1 MPAMGNIIGIFW
13 FKMAYCVVALL
24 LLLLKTMEAVG
35 SIIITLGANGLGFPW
50 ETLVEVLILLLL
62 CDVVFVDKGLLE
74 CHPKAAPAS
83 KNRVTLS
90 HICFV

>member
-1 MPAMGNIIGIFW
+1 MGNIIGIIW

-90 HICFV
+90 HMLCVII

>member
-1 MPAMGNIIGIFW
+1 MLTFFVPLWCAPLATSEN
-13 FKMAYCVVALL
+13 Y
-24 LLLLKTMEAVG
+24 MEAVG

-62 CDVVFVDKGLLE
+62 LLCDVVFVDKGLLE

-83 KNRVTLS
+83 KNRANLS
-90 HICFV
+90 LATCFIM

>member
-1 MPAMGNIIGIFW
+1 MQNPGRFASGGNLFW
-13 FKMAYCVVALL
+13 K
-24 LLLLKTMEAVG
+24 KE

-50 ETLVEVLILLLL
+50 ETLVEVLILLLLL

-90 HICFV
+90 HMLCVII